1 MTMPTIHRILATTA
15 LCLAALGL
23 SSCSF
28 FASPLTCNLSEL
40 VAPPDARVAMVDH
53 HFPQRRAKVDDW
65 VGVIETGSWGSSS
78 DPYLYQLNGIHYQK
92 RTIQYA
98 SAHRPIIRRADRTDS
113 YTYALTE
120 RQLREQ
126 FTFDPSIP
134 EEVWMQPVN
143 IAGEAIEYNSLSCIP
158 ASRFDFARARKVAHN
173 LQSTCYP
180 LCDLPIKDKPGTP
193 SVWRSVVGAP
203 LAVVDMAATA
213 TLCVAEGTAGI
224 CAAVIILPAYPFIT
238 YAQQQQQLFH
248 IDDDELPSWEKQGS
262 IIHP

>member
-1 MTMPTIHRILATTA
+1 MPIIPKILATTA
-15 LCLAALGL
+15 LCLAAVGL

-53 HFPQRRAKVDDW
+53 RFPHRPAGHPDAW
-65 VGVIETGSWGSSS
+65 GGVVKTGTWGSSS
-78 DPYLYQLNGIHYQK
+78 DLYLYQLNGIYYRK

-98 SAHRPIIRRADRTDS
+98 SAHRPIIRRADRPDS
-113 YTYALTE
+113 YAYPLTYQQ
-120 RQLREQ
+120 RDEQ
-126 FTFDPSIP
+126 FTFDSSIP

-143 IAGEAIEYNSLSCIP
+143 ITGEAIEYNSLSCIP
-158 ASRFDFARARKVAHN
+158 ASRFDFARARKVAHD

-203 LAVVDMAATA
+203 LAAVDMAATA
-213 TLCVAEGTAGI
+213 TLCVAEC
-224 CAAVIILPAYPFIT
+224 CAAVLVLPAYPFLIFNE
-238 YAQQQQQLFH
+238 QQQQNPYH
-248 IDDDELPSWEKQGS
+248 VEDDELPAWKK
-262 IIHP
+262 